1 MRERTS
7 KPKAAKAGPD
17 VKPQSTQRSRAV
29 QSKSGLRPNAA
40 HSVVSVVDSD
50 SVPGPNRR
58 IGRHPILTFEDSGPV
73 NFIFEGRPMTGR
85 RGETIAAA
93 LAANGVRLF
102 RHAEKTRRP
111 RGFFCAVGKCAS
123 CLMVVDGRP
132 NTMVCMEPLR
142 EGVKVERQTGRG
154 KLP

>member
-7 KPKAAKAGPD
+7 SPKDKGPGTKD
-17 VKPQSTQRSRAV
+17 KVL
-29 QSKSGLRPNAA
+29 G
-40 HSVVSVVDSD
+40 
-50 SVPGPNRR
+50 RR
-58 IGRHPILTFEDSGPV
+58 IERHPILTFADKDPV
-73 NFIFEGRPMTGR
+73 SFSFEGRPMTGR
-85 RGETIAAA
+85 QGETIAAA

-102 RHAEKTRRP
+102 RHAEKTGRP

-142 EGVKVERQTGRG
+142 EGAKVERQRGRG
-154 KLP
+154 RLL